1 MLKGDVMVPGVD
13 YTESFSPVATETTVR
28 TAIAMALYRQN
39 EEWTIEMIDIEAAF
53 LNAELESDRP
63 VYAEWPEGM
72 VELGFITEEEKKEFC
87 IKLTRAMHGGVDVPS
102 LFMKTLCKYLTKEMK
117 MTQSLVDPCL
127 YYWKSKVD
135 EVILMAVVH
144 VDDVLLIG
152 RKTKIEKFKLEIQ
165 KRFNISDLGR
175 LKKHLGV
182 WYEWKTDKNGEIYI
196 LGSMTK
202 LEDEIVES
210 FEI

>member
-1 MLKGDVMVPGVD
+1 M
-13 YTESFSPVATETTVR
+13 Y
-28 TAIAMALYRQN
+28 
-39 EEWTIEMIDIEAAF
+39 
-53 LNAELESDRP
+53 
-63 VYAEWPEGM
+63 
-72 VELGFITEEEKKEFC
+72 
-87 IKLTRAMHGGVDVPS
+87 GGVDVPR

-117 MTQSLVDPCL
+117 MNQSLVDPCL

-196 LGSMTK
+196 VGSMTK
-202 LEDEIVES
+202 LDDEIVES
-210 FEI
+210 SENIIGKNA